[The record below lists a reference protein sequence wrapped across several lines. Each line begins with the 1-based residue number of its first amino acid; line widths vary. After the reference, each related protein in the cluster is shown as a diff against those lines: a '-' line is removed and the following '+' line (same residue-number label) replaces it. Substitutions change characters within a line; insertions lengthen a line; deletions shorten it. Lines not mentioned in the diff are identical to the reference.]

1 MDSASKVLPPYCNT
15 KYEPLESNLTTGTN
29 NPTLFQAVYGGK
41 KSTRRRKWSSKYKRS
56 INCKRPKGFSQK
68 QYCKYGR
75 RKRKTKN
82 KRSKR

>member
-56 INCKRPKGFSQK
+56 I
-68 QYCKYGR
+68 
-75 RKRKTKN
+75 
-82 KRSKR
+82 